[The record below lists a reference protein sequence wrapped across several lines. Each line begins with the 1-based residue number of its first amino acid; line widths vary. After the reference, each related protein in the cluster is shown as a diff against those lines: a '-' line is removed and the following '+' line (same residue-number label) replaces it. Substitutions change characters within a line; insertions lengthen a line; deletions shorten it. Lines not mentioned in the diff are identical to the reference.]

1 MSLKGQRRGRSE
13 GHSLGLRVHWHGGM
27 DDPSCQGR
35 HALSIERG
43 ELSGEEK
50 ERLDLMGSWG
60 PGPTESTYP
69 GVPRVPGYL
78 VHSSRKWRELCKCT
92 LQSPCTPLSLWSGR
106 QTGSCRM
113 LLVTFQFDIRDARR
127 FRQ

>member
-1 MSLKGQRRGRSE
+1 MNN
-13 GHSLGLRVHWHGGM
+13 
-27 DDPSCQGR
+27 PSCQGR

-43 ELSGEEK
+43 ELSGEQK

-69 GVPRVPGYL
+69 GVPCVPDYL
-78 VHSSRKWRELCKCT
+78 VASYSNGVSSASAIRIPPAT
-92 LQSPCTPLSLWSGR
+92 LSVMVWAA
-106 QTGSCRM
+106 TGSCRM
-113 LLVTFQFDIRDARR
+113 LLVTFQFDICYARR